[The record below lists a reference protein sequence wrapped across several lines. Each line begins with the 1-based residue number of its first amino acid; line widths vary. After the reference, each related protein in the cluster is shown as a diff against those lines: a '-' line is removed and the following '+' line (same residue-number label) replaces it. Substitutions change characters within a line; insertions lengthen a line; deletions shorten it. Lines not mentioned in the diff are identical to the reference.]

1 MPLSGGLNYTI
12 LMLICFAITF
22 LMWYPFLKVAD
33 KREYEL
39 EQANAQKLENE

>member
-1 MPLSGGLNYTI
+1 MV
-12 LMLICFAITF
+12 ICFAITF

-39 EQANAQKLENE
+39 EQITAAQKLENE